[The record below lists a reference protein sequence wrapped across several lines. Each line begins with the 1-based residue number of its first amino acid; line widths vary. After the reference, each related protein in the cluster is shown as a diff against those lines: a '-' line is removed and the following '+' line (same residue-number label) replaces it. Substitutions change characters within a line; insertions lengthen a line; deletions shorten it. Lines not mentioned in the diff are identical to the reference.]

1 MATSHVKI
9 VKPDSKGRID
19 LGAYAK
25 GVSSY
30 RIHAEKD
37 GRLVLEPYKEI
48 PAREMWLYENKEAL
62 AMVQKGLNEA
72 AEGKVTRRSDFAKF
86 RKAKGMSA

>member
-1 MATSHVKI
+1 MAVPQDQTVR
-9 VKPDSKGRID
+9 PDSKGRIA

-30 RIHAEKD
+30 RIHAEED

-62 AMVQKGLNEA
+62 AMFEQGLKEA
-72 AEGKVTRRSDFAKF
+72 AEGKTSSRGDFSKYVDD
-86 RKAKGMSA
+86 